1 MRRHL
6 HSANRKGTGTTIMT
20 DQAPA
25 GEVIGG
31 IDTHG
36 ATHHA
41 AVIDPIGRHIAD
53 REFPADTAGHRA
65 LMAWLAGHGQ
75 VVAIGVEGTGSYG
88 AGLTRHLT
96 AAGHTVVEVDRPD
109 RKIRRAVGKSD
120 PIDAYAAATAVASG
134 RAGGTPK
141 TRDGRV
147 EAIRAL
153 HVARRGAVKARTAAI
168 NQIKALLT
176 TAPARLRE
184 QLAALGTTELVHTCA
199 RLRPGPDLSDPMAA
213 AKKALRAQA
222 RRWLMLDAEA
232 GEHEADITALV
243 RQAAPALLAMPGC
256 GPITAAQL
264 LITAGDNPQRMR
276 REGAFAHLTGTAPIP
291 ASSGQTRRHR
301 LSRGGDRQANNAL
314 HMIAI
319 TRLAHDQRTRDYA
332 QRRTTEGL
340 SKKDIIR
347 CLKRYIARE
356 AFKALTSTN
365 TPTAAAKPQATTTT

>member
-1 MRRHL
+1 
-6 HSANRKGTGTTIMT
+6 MT
-20 DQAPA
+20 DQVS
-25 GEVIGG
+25 GVIGG
-31 IDTHG
+31 VDTHG

-41 AVIDPIGRHIAD
+41 AVIDPIGRHLAD
-53 REFPADTAGHRA
+53 QEFPADTTGHQA
-65 LMAWLAGHGQ
+65 LAAWLAGYGA
-75 VVAIGVEGTGSYG
+75 VIAIGVEGTGSYG
-88 AGLTRHLT
+88 AGLARHL
-96 AAGHTVVEVDRPD
+96 AKAGMTVVEVDRPD
-109 RKIRRAVGKSD
+109 RKARRAHGKSD
-120 PIDAYAAATAVASG
+120 PLDAYAAAQAVASG
-134 RAGGTPK
+134 RAGGAPK

-168 NQIKALLT
+168 NQIRGLLI
-176 TAPARLRE
+176 TAPAGLRE
-184 QLAALGTTELVHTCA
+184 QLAPLGTAALIATCA
-199 RLRPGPDLSDPMAA
+199 RLRPGTDLADPTAA
-213 AKKALRAQA
+213 HKKALRTEA
-222 RRWLMLDAEA
+222 RRWQMLDAEA
-232 GEHEADITALV
+232 TELEADITTLV
-243 RQAAPALLAMPGC
+243 RQAAPALLDLPGC

-276 REGAFAHLTGTAPIP
+276 TEGAFAHLTGVAPIP

-332 QRRTTEGL
+332 ERRTTQGL

-356 AFKALTSTN
+356 VHKALTSTN
-365 TPTAAAKPQATTTT
+365 ATAATTKPQLATTT